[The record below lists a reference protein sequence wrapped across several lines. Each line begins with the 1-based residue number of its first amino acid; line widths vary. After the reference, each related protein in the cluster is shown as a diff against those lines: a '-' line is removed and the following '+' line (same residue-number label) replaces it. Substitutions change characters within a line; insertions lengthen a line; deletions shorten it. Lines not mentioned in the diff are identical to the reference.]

1 MGNLRALKL
10 GRAVYK
16 VNKATGYFPYF
27 SLTLR
32 QRIKRRMAC
41 NIAVVGE
48 AGIGKSYAAFTYCL
62 ALDKKFSVDQIVYRY
77 SSYMHLIRTLGLG
90 RHVMFDEPS
99 YAIGKRDWYKE
110 LNKVLVKTIES
121 QRFKVHPLWIPII
134 NMTLLDKTIR
144 EHLIQ
149 YVILVLN
156 RGFSY
161 VYRIYPSQWEDKI
174 YHPYFCTLKFPL
186 LSKCPTKWFPKS
198 KDSCLGCTRLKECQT
213 FRAQYERKKASV
225 QNTRYAQAE
234 VEASRMESKEFTT
247 QQLAHLAHQFR
258 VDYVNEDK
266 QINVR
271 RMRTLLMKQ
280 LKLHISIGK
289 GYDIKDW
296 LLMEYPDDYIDSA

>member
-1 MGNLRALKL
+1 MPKLKRLKL
-10 GRAVYK
+10 GRTVFK
-16 VNKATGYFPYF
+16 VNKDAGYFPYF

-32 QRIKRRMAC
+32 QRIKRKLAC

-48 AGIGKSYAAFTYCL
+48 AGIGKSYAAWVYALSLDRKFTI
-62 ALDKKFSVDQIVYRY
+62 DQIVFLY
-77 SSYMHLIRTLGLG
+77 SSYMHLIRRLPMG
-90 RHVMFDEPS
+90 RHIVFDEPS

-149 YVILVLN
+149 FVVLVLN
-156 RGFSY
+156 RGFAF

-174 YHPYFCTLKFPL
+174 YHPYFCTLKFPIVG
-186 LSKCPTKWFPKS
+186 KCKRQ
-198 KDSCLGCTRLKECQT
+198 SCLGCAKLKGECKE
-213 FRAQYERKKASV
+213 FRAQYERKKASI
-225 QNTRYAQAE
+225 QDRRYEQAE
-234 VEASRMESKEFTT
+234 LEASQLESKEFTT
-247 QQLAHLAHQFR
+247 QQLAKLAYSQKSEYT
-258 VDYVNEDK
+258 DDDGK
-266 QINVR
+266 INVR
-271 RMRTLLMKQ
+271 RMRTILMRR

-296 LLMEYPDDYIDSA
+296 LLMEHPDEFVESA